1 MVTANLFRSLQI
13 GKSMYERTKK
23 FVLEDQKL
31 AEIFTELNQ
40 TVQKETQRQ
49 LQKNKSF
56 KEMTKDE
63 CLQHFK
69 LFSEMKSQSQRILA
83 Y

>member
-31 AEIFTELNQ
+31 AEIFTDLNQ
-40 TVQKETQRQ
+40 TVQKET
-49 LQKNKSF
+49 
-56 KEMTKDE
+56 
-63 CLQHFK
+63 
-69 LFSEMKSQSQRILA
+69 
-83 Y
+83 